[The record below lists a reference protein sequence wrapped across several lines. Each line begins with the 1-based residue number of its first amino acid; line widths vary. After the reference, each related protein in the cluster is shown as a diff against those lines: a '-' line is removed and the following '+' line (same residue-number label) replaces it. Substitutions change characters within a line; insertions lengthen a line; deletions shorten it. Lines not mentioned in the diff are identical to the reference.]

1 MKYLIKDGLV
11 LSSKI
16 SNGFYKSHVLIE
28 DDVISYIG
36 QSIPATQVDRVIEA
50 KDCLVIPGLVNAHL
64 HSADHFNKGKFDNL
78 PLELWMPLLRPF
90 YSGIGNMPL
99 HFLHHKKFRCYCY
112 SSDLAMLIHATGNMP
127 DWRIVELPKHQF
139 YQFDVP
145 TLTLKKYMPMIFC
158 SSRAYQSLA

>member
-1 MKYLIKDGLV
+1 MADASLGNNKLLNMESFTEGLREFIGTMSFIMRNKYDPD
-11 LSSKI
+11 S
-16 SNGFYKSHVLIE
+16 
-28 DDVISYIG
+28 
-36 QSIPATQVDRVIEA
+36 
-50 KDCLVIPGLVNAHL
+50 
-64 HSADHFNKGKFDNL
+64 
-78 PLELWMPLLRPF
+78 F